1 MTSRRPLS
9 PPEAADWPDE
19 EFPRFKRP
27 VGAAAQPCGPAEPA
41 PARRPPPA
49 PPRRGG
55 RFALGFLA
63 GFLLAGIGLGFATY
77 VLIVDV
83 LGPARPAAPTAV
95 VIEPEVL
102 GAPLPLGGEE
112 EALTPRPEPPPAP
125 PAAEPPPPGPAG
137 PTPLSGARLFVH
149 HYVVPP
155 LATVAADVVGALRS
169 DGLTVIDTRTV
180 QASISA
186 GNVRYFFPEDRD
198 AAASLAERLSG
209 LYRERFGGQDF
220 RVIDFTHYDPKPRQR
235 TIEIWLPG

>member
-27 VGAAAQPCGPAEPA
+27 VGAAAQPSEPAEPA
-41 PARRPPPA
+41 SARRPPPA
-49 PPRRGG
+49 PPRRTG
-55 RFALGFLA
+55 RFVLGFLA

-102 GAPLPLGGEE
+102 GAPLPLGK
-112 EALTPRPEPPPAP
+112 EAAAPPPVP
-125 PAAEPPPPGPAG
+125 PAAEAPPPDLPPPGPAD

-149 HYVVPP
+149 HYAIPP

-169 DGLTVIDTRTV
+169 EGLTVIDTRTV
-180 QASISA
+180 RSSVSS
-186 GNVRYFFPEDRD
+186 GNVRYFFPEDRE
-198 AAASLAERLSG
+198 AAASLAERLSK
-209 LYRERFGGQDF
+209 LYGERFEGQGF